1 MDARVSH
8 DNTIVGPTPL
18 EIIFRAKTGFVSQ
31 HAVAVTAGIYISQNM
46 NLSDEDIQRI
56 VDRLRPTLPQILQ
69 NSEVSDQA
77 TNRSERSSNNLPS
90 SAGGPW
96 RSSSDQTPA
105 VREAAALSQLF
116 RRPSYVN
123 RHRYSTPYQ
132 RQTQNIPNRRRRG
145 LQLLQ
150 QWQQTTDQMLFWRRW
165 FFYRI
170 PQMIR
175 SLEEGEKLTLEERGL
190 VITGHSIVRT
200 LSEQELLSSFE
211 KLFEHVLIEVTS
223 TPK

>member
-1 MDARVSH
+1 MSH

-69 NSEVSDQA
+69 NSAVSDQA
-77 TNRSERSSNNLPS
+77 TNRSDRSSNNLPS

-132 RQTQNIPNRRRRG
+132 RQTQNIRNRRRTTVTSTVTTNNGSNAVLKEVILLPHPSNDTVPRG
-145 LQLLQ
+145 
-150 QWQQTTDQMLFWRRW
+150 R
-165 FFYRI
+165 
-170 PQMIR
+170 
-175 SLEEGEKLTLEERGL
+175 EKLTLEERGL